1 MRGINLDAE
10 SIYKKIISIF
20 NDNDKSLEPVKLIPN
35 KAYHTIEIEG
45 NAAIRLIISSKNQYI
60 SVKLKY
66 EKLLINPI
74 IPGSAKSQKDWIKY
88 QISTEDDLDKIRLA
102 LIEIYDNCKPS
113 GSMFGCCSRFNACSD
128 AKKCIH
134 PDRNYA
140 KNCWYQENMKQ
151 GKIFYGKNRSI

>member
-1 MRGINLDAE
+1 MDFN
-10 SIYKKIISIF
+10 SIYKTILNILER
-20 NDNDKSLEPVKLIPN
+20 NERSLESVKITQN
-35 KAYHTIEIEG
+35 KAYHTVSIEN
-45 NAAIRLIISSKNQYI
+45 NAAIRIIIDSNQSYI

-74 IPGSAKSQKDWIKY
+74 IPKSAKFQKDWIKY
-88 QISTEDDLDKIRLA
+88 QINGLDDLDNTVIA
-102 LIEIYDNCKPS
+102 LLQIYDDCKPS

-134 PDRNYA
+134 PDKNYS

-151 GKIFYGKNRSI
+151 GKIFYGINRNI